1 MQSTEDISFPENNI
15 VCEHYN
21 NISKDP
27 RLENLNRR
35 NQNSQSDYFIDR
47 LDSIDQKDFN
57 VFGDTQIQP
66 SYKFPSPGN
75 LVAPNGQFSSFVNSN
90 IST

>member
-15 VCEHYN
+15 GGEHYN
-21 NISKDP
+21 NISKEP
-27 RLENLNRR
+27 RLENLNGR
-35 NQNSQSDYFIDR
+35 NQNSQNDYFIDR

-57 VFGDTQIQP
+57 VFGDTLGHP

-75 LVAPNGQFSSFVNSN
+75 
-90 IST
+90 